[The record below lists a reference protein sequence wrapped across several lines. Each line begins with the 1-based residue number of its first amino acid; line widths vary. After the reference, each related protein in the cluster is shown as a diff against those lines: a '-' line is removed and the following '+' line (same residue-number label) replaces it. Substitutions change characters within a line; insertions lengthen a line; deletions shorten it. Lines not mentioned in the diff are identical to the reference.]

1 MKVSQAPVLSIYALS
16 TQSTG
21 SWGTRDSSPARFQG
35 WAASADHVHS
45 PRQPGR
51 SGSRSRQKGQRTAGN
66 AAQGQIATWDSRRCA
81 YLRLDGRVQRTT
93 HREGTIRF
101 YPVPV
106 ETVVGTRLPVAQ
118 RGTVLSHTIQAP
130 ATARLVARGV
140 RGLGGSSD
148 EPSSVVGA

>member
-1 MKVSQAPVLSIYALS
+1 MSIYALS

-51 SGSRSRQKGQRTAGN
+51 SGRRSRQKGQRTAGN
-66 AAQGQIATWDSRRCA
+66 AAHGQIATWDSRRCA

-106 ETVVGTRLPVAQ
+106 ETVVGTGLPVAR
-118 RGTVLSHTIQAP
+118 RGTVLLHTIQA
-130 ATARLVARGV
+130 ARDSQTGGERSAR
-140 RGLGGSSD
+140 LGGSSD
-148 EPSSVVGA
+148 EPS